1 MAQTLDVLVMESH
14 RHAADEAEAALVAAG
29 HRVHRCHE
37 PGGHGFPCV
46 GVIDPAAC
54 PLDRGVDLAL
64 LVRRR
69 VAPRP
74 TPWEGGVSCVI
85 RRGSAVGRGGRR
97 TSSTPS
103 SAGSSLRSDG
113 DVVQACRRALEGGR
127 SSARILRDVD
137 VRDPSTTRLAPGH
150 IGSPNPDSEVES
162 WEYWTDVP
170 GSNT

>member
-14 RHAADEAEAALVAAG
+14 PHAADEAEAALVAAG

-54 PLDRGVDLAL
+54 PLDRGVDVAL

-85 RRGSAVGRGGRR
+85 R
-97 TSSTPS
+97 
-103 SAGSSLRSDG
+103 AGVPLVEAGPDVLDPFERWVVARSDG
-113 DVVQACRRALEGGR
+113 DVGQACRRALEAGR
-127 SSARILRDVD
+127 SSARMRWDVD
-137 VRDPSTTRLAPGH
+137 VRDQSTTRLAPGH
-150 IGSPNPDSEVES
+150 IGSLNPELEV
-162 WEYWTDVP
+162 D
-170 GSNT
+170 